1 MLNSVNCVFVPY
13 RLHFSRNQRSHH
25 CSINI
30 TSSLISLTL
39 LNPPKFTEDK
49 MNGDPYHQN
58 KVKVPIVPSRRG
70 RNFLLHNLEESDVV
84 FGTKGNGRNEIFLK
98 VLESHSEQ
106 YVQLPK
112 FQKMGLI
119 QKIIREWKGN
129 FYIMNSK
136 TNDLYLAKRKDH
148 DLSTKDPSSRK
159 LYTSV
164 RRMMNYVNSKIQRQ
178 PYHPQRSESVGPSAL
193 IPRTSTGRS
202 PIPTPHI
209 PTTNTTILTKKEH
222 RKKSRKNT
230 LVPHAEIANLAAPKK
245 YPAVMTTKDY
255 IESSLLNF
263 PFALTCMNISTPKR
277 SAMSVTPEPSPRVM
291 LQSPP
296 PISPIPFSKPVL
308 SHNNIALIKTPYLPL
323 VPFSSATVARNNATK
338 KFYSKQQAA
347 ATTSTST
354 TTTLTARNKKIKKH
368 LHVADNTIGDL
379 EECAILA
386 LTSLGSSSSIMSS

>member
-1 MLNSVNCVFVPY
+1 
-13 RLHFSRNQRSHH
+13 
-25 CSINI
+25 
-30 TSSLISLTL
+30 
-39 LNPPKFTEDK
+39 
-49 MNGDPYHQN
+49 MNGDPFHQN
-58 KVKVPIVPSRRG
+58 KVKAPIVPSRRG

-106 YVQLPK
+106 YVQLSK

-119 QKIIREWKGN
+119 QKIIRDWKGN

-136 TNDLYLAKRKDH
+136 TNDLCIAKKKDH

-164 RRMMNYVNSKIQRQ
+164 RRMMNYVNSKIRRQ

-193 IPRTSTGRS
+193 IPRTSTTRS
-202 PIPTPHI
+202 PAPAPHI
-209 PTTNTTILTKKEH
+209 PTTNTATILTKKEH
-222 RKKSRKNT
+222 GKKSRKNT
-230 LVPHAEIANLAAPKK
+230 PVPHVEFTNVAAPKK
-245 YPAVMTTKDY
+245 HQAVMTATDY
-255 IESSLLNF
+255 ILKNHVTLPLPESSFVNF
-263 PFALTCMNISTPKR
+263 PFAPTCMNIATPKR

-308 SHNNIALIKTPYLPL
+308 SQNGVALAGTPYLPL

-338 KFYSKQQAA
+338 KSHSKQQAA
-347 ATTSTST
+347 TTPTPT
-354 TTTLTARNKKIKKH
+354 PIPTLTARNKKMKKH

-379 EECAILA
+379 EESAILA